1 MTTSERDDDR
11 NDAQSDAR
19 SDARDNGRDDVP
31 DDVRIGVMY
40 DRDWAPE
47 GLPAFAREA
56 ETLGA
61 DDLWVVEDLGWNGGV
76 SAAAVALGATERLR
90 VGIGITPAP
99 LRSPALLAMELAT
112 LARVFPGRLVAGVG
126 HGVREWMTAVG
137 VAPRSPLALLEE
149 TITSVRA
156 LLRGER
162 VELEGREVRL
172 DGIRLVHPP
181 AEVPPVVAG
190 VVRPRS
196 LELSGRVADGT
207 VIAEGHGPA
216 EVTAARELVGKGGA
230 GAGAG
235 DGAGAGAGGGT
246 GAGVG
251 HTLTVFAFAC
261 VDDDPARAAE
271 ALRPLTEGQAAWLG
285 RPAEEVFTVSG
296 RARDA
301 ADRVRELAAAGADTV
316 VLRLAGPEPVRQLGS
331 VLEALGR

>member
-1 MTTSERDDDR
+1 MT
-11 NDAQSDAR
+11 NL
-19 SDARDNGRDDVP
+19 
-31 DDVRIGVMY
+31 RIGVMY

-47 GLPAFAREA
+47 GLPAFARQAEA
-56 ETLGA
+56 LGV

-112 LARVFPGRLVAGVG
+112 LARVFPGRLVAGIG
-126 HGVREWMTAVG
+126 HGVREWMVSVG

-149 TITSVRA
+149 TITAVRA

-172 DGIRLVHPP
+172 DGVRLVHPP
-181 AEVPPVVAG
+181 AEPPPVVAG

-207 VIAEGHGPA
+207 LIAEGHGPRDLENTRA
-216 EVTAARELVGKGGA
+216 LTTKGGA
-230 GAGAG
+230 GS
-235 DGAGAGAGGGT
+235 
-246 GAGVG
+246 G
-251 HTLTVFAFAC
+251 HTLTVLSFCC
-261 VDDDPARAAE
+261 VGEDPEQVART
-271 ALRPLTEGQAAWLG
+271 LHPHTEGHGAWLG
-285 RPAEEVFTVSG
+285 RPQEEVFTVSG
-296 RARDA
+296 KPAQA
-301 ADRVRELAAAGADTV
+301 AEHLHELQAAGADTV
-316 VLRLAGPEPVRQLGS
+316 VLRIIGPEPLQQLEA

>member
-1 MTTSERDDDR
+1 MRTRKTAR
-11 NDAQSDAR
+11 NDI
-19 SDARDNGRDDVP
+19 
-31 DDVRIGVMY
+31 RIGVMY

-47 GLPAFAREA
+47 GLPAFAREVEA
-56 ETLGA
+56 LGA
-61 DDLWVVEDLGWNGGV
+61 DDVWVVEDLGWNGGV

-137 VAPRSPLALLEE
+137 AAPRSPLALLEE

-156 LLRGER
+156 LLGGER

-216 EVTAARELVGKGGA
+216 EVTAARELVAKGGA
-230 GAGAG
+230 DAE
-235 DGAGAGAGGGT
+235 
-246 GAGVG
+246 

-271 ALRPLTEGQAAWLG
+271 TLRPLTEGQAAWLG

-296 RARDA
+296 RAEDA
-301 ADRVRELAAAGADTV
+301 AGRVRELAAAGADTV
-316 VLRLAGPEPVRQLGS
+316 VLRVAGPEPVRQLGS

>member
-1 MTTSERDDDR
+1 MT
-11 NDAQSDAR
+11 NA
-19 SDARDNGRDDVP
+19 
-31 DDVRIGVMY
+31 RIGVMY

-47 GLPAFAREA
+47 GLPEFARRAEA
-56 ETLGA
+56 LGV

-112 LARVFPGRLVAGVG
+112 LARVFPGRLVAGIG
-126 HGVREWMTAVG
+126 HGVREWMVQVG

-162 VELEGREVRL
+162 VELAGREVRL
-172 DGIRLVHPP
+172 DGVRLVHAPT
-181 AEVPPVVAG
+181 EVPPVVAG

-207 VIAEGHGPA
+207 LIAEGHGPRDL
-216 EVTAARELVGKGGA
+216 EQIRELTAKGGA
-230 GAGAG
+230 SA
-235 DGAGAGAGGGT
+235 D
-246 GAGVG
+246 

-261 VDDDPARAAE
+261 VGDDPAEVART
-271 ALRPLTEGQAAWLG
+271 LHPHTEGHGAWLG
-285 RPAEEVFTVSG
+285 RPQDEVFTVSG
-296 RARDA
+296 AAGGA
-301 ADRVRELAAAGADTV
+301 ADAVRALAAAGAGTV
-316 VLRLAGPEPVRQLGS
+316 VLRFVGEEPLRQLEA
-331 VLEALGR
+331 VLGAWRAPGA

>member
-1 MTTSERDDDR
+1 MTNPMNPT
-11 NDAQSDAR
+11 NL
-19 SDARDNGRDDVP
+19 
-31 DDVRIGVMY
+31 RIGVMY

-47 GLPAFAREA
+47 GLPEFARRAEA
-56 ETLGA
+56 LGV

-112 LARVFPGRLVAGVG
+112 LARVFPGRLVAGIG
-126 HGVREWMTAVG
+126 HGVREWMTSVG

-172 DGIRLVHPP
+172 DGVQLVHPP
-181 AEVPPVVAG
+181 AEPPPLVAG

-207 VIAEGHGPA
+207 LIAEGHGPRDL
-216 EVTAARELVGKGGA
+216 ENIRTLTAKGGA
-230 GAGAG
+230 GPE
-235 DGAGAGAGGGT
+235 
-246 GAGVG
+246 
-251 HTLTVFAFAC
+251 HTLTVLAFC
-261 VDDDPARAAE
+261 YVGDDPDDVART
-271 ALRPLTEGQAAWLG
+271 LHPHTEGHGDWLG
-285 RPAEEVFTVSG
+285 RPQEQVFTVSG
-296 RARDA
+296 NASEA
-301 ADRVRELAAAGADTV
+301 AEDIGTLSTAGADTV
-316 VLRLAGPEPVRQLGS
+316 VLRIVGAEPLSQLES
-331 VLEALGR
+331 VLRALGR